1 MEHTETLRDA
11 RNLLLGLH
19 KALVDFERSIYE
31 EINGKISSGQFLN
44 LLLEDR
50 DFAWLRRFST
60 LIVEIDEMF
69 AQRDGFS
76 GEQIDSHL
84 GKVRELL
91 EMRLGDEDFVY
102 RYQNALQQDLDA
114 AGKHA
119 EIKSLLNAIQ

>member
-1 MEHTETLRDA
+1 MENAETLRDA
-11 RNLLLGLH
+11 RNLLLALH

-31 EINGKISSGQFLN
+31 GTNGKITSGQFLN

-50 DFAWLRRFST
+50 DFAWLRKFST

-69 AQRDGFS
+69 AQKDGYS
-76 GEQIDSHL
+76 GEQIDTHL

-91 EMRLGDEDFVY
+91 EMRFADEDFVY